1 MRELLQLSLMVIVL
15 LFCGV
20 IPIFLGIIGLIGM
33 ALGG

>member
-1 MRELLQLSLMVIVL
+1 MRELLQISLMTMVL
-15 LFCGV
+15 LVCGV